1 MIVVPLIKESSF
13 LYIRPTFAHFRLS
26 RKMSKFNNLFTH
38 VMTLWKKKPF
48 FQKKNAEI
56 LPDKVVFT
64 PESNMI
70 HFMVSVNTNLL
81 LVLLLLFI

>member
-26 RKMSKFNNLFTH
+26 RKMSKFNNLFTL

-48 FQKKNAEI
+48 FQKKR
-56 LPDKVVFT
+56 
-64 PESNMI
+64 
-70 HFMVSVNTNLL
+70 
-81 LVLLLLFI
+81 